1 MLQMIKGAKV
11 PAAEQLK
18 EGYLLEEHRITANV
32 DADKILPIMEN
43 YLLKNEELPLFF
55 FIETPCNISDET
67 VVGKT
72 EDGAVLVNVRHKDI
86 WYLDGIPAQTVR
98 QILAQASD
106 ILVHDGLSAF
116 GIGNSVGEEIG
127 KYKYNIMQVFCR
139 EEHAQKYA
147 PIFEGHGI
155 RETQNLITAWETFTQ
170 DAPGECGQ
178 YANENGLTIYDVIDW
193 LKKHGMY
200 RAEVRAD

>member
-18 EGYLLEEHRITANV
+18 EGYLLEEYRITANV
-32 DADKILPIMEN
+32 DADRILPIMED

-67 VVGKT
+67 VVGET
-72 EDGAVLVNVRHKDI
+72 EDGALLINERHKDI

-116 GIGNSVGEEIG
+116 GIGNPVGEEIG
-127 KYKYNIMQVFCR
+127 KYKYNIVQVFCR
-139 EEHAQKYA
+139 EEHAKKYA

-170 DAPGECGQ
+170 DTPGECGQ
-178 YANENGLTIYDVIDW
+178 YANENELTIYDVIDW
-193 LKKHGMY
+193 LKKLGMY
-200 RAEVRAD
+200 RAEVRED

>member
-1 MLQMIKGAKV
+1 MLQMIKEAHV

-18 EGYLLEEHRITANV
+18 EGYLLEERRITANV
-32 DADKILPIMEN
+32 DADNILPVMEEF
-43 YLLKNEELPLFF
+43 LARNEGVPLFF
-55 FIETPCNISDET
+55 FIETPCNISEET
-67 VVGKT
+67 VVGET
-72 EDGAVLVNVRHKDI
+72 EDGAVLTEGRHKDI

-116 GIGNSVGEEIG
+116 GIGNGIGEEIG
-127 KYKYNIMQVFCR
+127 KYKYNIVQVFCR
-139 EEHAQKYA
+139 EEHAEKYA
-147 PIFEGHGI
+147 PIFEEQGI
-155 RETQNLITAWETFTQ
+155 HKTRNLITAWETFTQ

-178 YANENGLTIYDVIDW
+178 YASENGLTIYDVIDW

-200 RAEVRAD
+200 RAEVRED

>member
-32 DADKILPIMEN
+32 DADKILPVMEGF
-43 YLLKNEELPLFF
+43 LARNEGVPLFF
-55 FIETPCNISDET
+55 FIETPCNISEET

-72 EDGAVLVNVRHKDI
+72 EDGFVQTIGKHKDV
-86 WYLDGIPAQTVR
+86 WYLDGIPAQTVHE
-98 QILAQASD
+98 ILTQASD

-116 GIGNSVGEEIG
+116 GIGNGIGEEIG
-127 KYKYNIMQVFCR
+127 KYKYNIVQVFCR
-139 EEHAQKYA
+139 EEHARKYA
-147 PIFEGHGI
+147 PIFEEQGI
-155 RETQNLITAWETFTQ
+155 HKTRNLITAWETFTQ

-178 YANENGLTIYDVIDW
+178 YVSENSMTIYDVIDW

-200 RAEVRAD
+200 RAEVRED

>member
-1 MLQMIKGAKV
+1 MLQMIKGAHV

-18 EGYLLEEHRITANV
+18 ECYLLEEHRITANV
-32 DADKILPIMEN
+32 DADKILPIMEEF
-43 YLLKNEELPLFF
+43 LARNENIPLFF

-67 VVGKT
+67 VVGET
-72 EDGAVLVNVRHKDI
+72 EDSAVLINERHKDI

-116 GIGNSVGEEIG
+116 GIGNPVGEEIG
-127 KYKYNIMQVFCR
+127 KYKYNIVQVFCR
-139 EEHAQKYA
+139 EEHAKKYA
-147 PIFEGHGI
+147 PIFEEQGI
-155 RETQNLITAWETFTQ
+155 HKTRNLITAWETFTR
-170 DAPGECGQ
+170 DAPGECSQ
-178 YANENGLTIYDVIDW
+178 YANESGLSIYDVIDW